1 VIALLESQDRIGR
14 PIKSVENALEL
25 ILPGPNG
32 YRHDFKGNL
41 INRTECQICNGLPHE
56 HQSYHDGAN

>member
-1 VIALLESQDRIGR
+1 LVQFGFGRKAVIALLESQDRIGR

-32 YRHDFKGNL
+32 YKHDF
-41 INRTECQICNGLPHE
+41 NRDIIYPFIC
-56 HQSYHDGAN
+56 